1 MLAGEDQLAARNCA
15 TTTAAIQTG
24 SALQMRHAI
33 APNIGLARAVQVLV
47 VLVVVIVWAGA
58 IVSPELAIAVPN
70 LPGTAAKM
78 SFV

>member
-1 MLAGEDQLAARNCA
+1 
-15 TTTAAIQTG
+15 
-24 SALQMRHAI
+24 MRHAI